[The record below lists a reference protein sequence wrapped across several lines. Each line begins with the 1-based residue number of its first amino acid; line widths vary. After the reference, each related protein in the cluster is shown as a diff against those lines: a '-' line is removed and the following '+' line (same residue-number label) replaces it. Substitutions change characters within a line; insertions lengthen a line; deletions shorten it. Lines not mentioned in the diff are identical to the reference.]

1 MRIYTET
8 PFRMTPP
15 LMAVVVPEEQRSL
28 PHSLW
33 VGQAPGPIA
42 REALEAIG
50 LPSDGDE
57 IRIEARGDVV
67 TVNRARVTQGDAV
80 IVYCAWH
87 CTPNDFREDPSE
99 EFVHQVRHAITVRL
113 GIERQLQGLRA

>member
-15 LMAVVVPEEQRSL
+15 RMAVVMPGEMS
-28 PHSLW
+28 SLW
-33 VGQAPGPIA
+33 VASINGPIA

-50 LPSDGDE
+50 LPSDGEE
-57 IRIEARGDVV
+57 IRIGTQGDVV
-67 TVNRARVTQGDAV
+67 TVNGARVTQGDAV

-99 EFVHQVRHAITVRL
+99 EFVRQVRHAIAVRL